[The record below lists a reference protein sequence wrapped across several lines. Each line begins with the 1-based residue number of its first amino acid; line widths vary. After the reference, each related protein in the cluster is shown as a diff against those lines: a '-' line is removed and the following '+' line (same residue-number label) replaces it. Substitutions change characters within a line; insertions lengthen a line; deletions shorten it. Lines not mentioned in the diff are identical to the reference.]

1 MSAIL
6 TFFIASLSAI
16 PFYKLPEIIPLFR
29 THFHHL
35 KAEYSP
41 PFPTTSL
48 LAQNMIKDNTSN
60 EQIWKLI

>member
-41 PFPTTSL
+41 PSPTTSL
-48 LAQNMIKDNTSN
+48 FGTKYDK
-60 EQIWKLI
+60 E

>member
-48 LAQNMIKDNTSN
+48 FGTKYD
-60 EQIWKLI
+60 KR